1 MARRDSAFA
10 VIRRRDQILVV
21 KSRGARKWQ
30 LPGGGIKPH
39 ETPWVAAIREVL
51 EETGLHAKLL
61 ALAGIYSRRDGSL
74 AFIFAARVGWR
85 KVPDGPLNE
94 IAKRRW
100 MPLQKAL
107 GRLPRSSRSRVLDAL
122 RRPGLFRS
130 SPVARYER
138 QALRLSTG

>member
-1 MARRDSAFA
+1 MSRRDSAFA

-21 KSRGARKWQ
+21 KPRGARKWQ

-100 MPLQKAL
+100 MPTRKAMR
-107 GRLPRSSRSRVLDAL
+107 RLPGSSRDRLIDAL
-122 RRPGLFRS
+122 RHAQLYRS
-130 SPVARYER
+130 TPAVRYEG
-138 QALRLSTG
+138 QALRFSIG